1 VPGAQAEQ
9 LPPSGPVYP
18 ILHVQRVMSPEPV
31 IGEKLFG
38 GHGVHVSSDVA
49 LYATENLPRSHFVQF
64 AEPLT
69 AFQVPGTQA
78 KHTV

>member
-1 VPGAQAEQ
+1 MPGAQAEQ
-9 LPPSGPVYP
+9 FPPSGPVYP
-18 ILHVQRVMSPEPV
+18 LLHVQRVISSEPV
-31 IGEKLFG
+31 MEKLFG
-38 GHGVHVSSDVA
+38 EHGVHVSSDVA

-64 AEPLT
+64 AEPFT